1 MYKSS
6 SLVELEGL
14 DQPLWHDDP
23 SASSASPVGV
33 LHRLFVDAL
42 VILMLTGVFMW
53 CGACGCIGVVLVGPP
68 DISFTQVPSVSA
80 EGSAVLCFDDVGAG
94 FLCMVDNH
102 GRDPGSFVFF
112 LQEDVLSFVELRQ
125 VVSVSVVVRLLRFLS
140 SL

>member
-6 SLVELEGL
+6 PLFGLEGL
-14 DQPLWHDDP
+14 DQPLWPDDP
-23 SASSASPVGV
+23 SASSASPVEV
-33 LHRLFVDAL
+33 LHGLFVDAL

-53 CGACGCIGVVLVGPP
+53 CGACGCVSVVLVGPP
-68 DISFTQVPSVSA
+68 DISFPQVPSVSA

-102 GRDPGSFVFF
+102 GRNPGSFVFF

-125 VVSVSVVVRLLRFLS
+125 VVGVSVVVRLLRFLS